1 MTQINP
7 AGINPA
13 EMAFASWQAQEEQ
26 YRQREVVTARAYYE
40 GALVV
45 YVTERIR
52 NLLGLQASADVKLK
66 INIIRPI
73 VNALVE
79 RMAVKGFRVTAP
91 TTAAGDDESA
101 SDAAKAARAWAEA
114 LWKVNL
120 LDIKQ
125 DDIAINTANEGE
137 SFVIVDWDEEHGRPR
152 FTPHP
157 RYTDPTV
164 SSSQAGDPKNP
175 RETGEGD
182 GFGCKVFYA
191 NDDPNQAVV
200 RASKRWREEL
210 GAGKSRLRLTEYY
223 PDHIEKYIVEG
234 PKLTPIKDEGDET
247 WPLKWEDA
255 AGNPLGVPVFHAT
268 SLDMRPCA
276 IDAWG
281 AQDAILQ
288 AFIDLLAGNR
298 IAAFRI
304 FKAFGFFPTTDG
316 MEPKSDRSNWMS
328 LEPGAIVG
336 TRAKG
341 PQEAAFEPIDGAS
354 PAAFLDTLDKLIYYA
369 ATTTDTPLSRFQMTG
384 QVASEATQKE
394 YKEPLLA
401 RILRLQMRVGVMWSQ
416 AFGMAL
422 KLERLYGDGTLA
434 ENAIFETLWQPI
446 EKRSIDD
453 LSKEASAKKASGVPE
468 ETIWREVW
476 GYSEEQIA
484 TMKQEDSYQQRQALV
499 AGALGA
505 QGVRNG

>member
-1 MTQINP
+1 MTM
-7 AGINPA
+7 NPA
-13 EMAFASWQAQEEQ
+13 ELAFAQWQAQEEQ

-45 YVTERIR
+45 YLTERIR

-73 VNALVE
+73 INALVE
-79 RMAVKGFRVTAP
+79 RMAVKGFRATVPTAQ
-91 TTAAGDDESA
+91 AGDDESA
-101 SDAAKAARAWAEA
+101 SDAANAARAWAEW

-125 DDIAINTANEGE
+125 DDIAIDTANEGE
-137 SFVIVDWDEEHGRPR
+137 AFIVVDWDKDHARPR
-152 FTPHP
+152 FIPHP

-164 SSSQAGDPKNP
+164 SSVQAGDKKNP
-175 RETGEGD
+175 RETGAGD
-182 GFGCKVFYA
+182 GFGCKIFYA
-191 NDDPNQAVV
+191 NDDPNQDVI

-210 GAGKSRLRLTEYY
+210 GAGKARLRLTEYY
-223 PDHIEKYIVEG
+223 PDRIEKYVVEG
-234 PKLTPIKDEGDET
+234 AKLTPIRDEGDAA
-247 WPLKWEDA
+247 WPLPWVDG
-255 AGNPLGVPVFHAT
+255 AGEPLGVPVFHAT
-268 SLDMRPCA
+268 AAAMRPGA

-281 AQDAILQ
+281 AQDAIVQ

-304 FKAFGFFPTTDG
+304 FKAFGFYPTTDG
-316 MEPKSDRSNWMS
+316 QDPKSDRSNWLA
-328 LEPGAIVG
+328 LEPGAIIG
-336 TRAKG
+336 TRSKG
-341 PQEAAFEPIDGAS
+341 PQDAAFEPIDGAS

-401 RILRLQMRVGVMWSQ
+401 RILRLQTRIGVAWSQ

-422 KLERLYGDGTLA
+422 KLERLYGD
-434 ENAIFETLWQPI
+434 AILPEGASFDVMWHPL

-453 LSKEASAKKASGVPE
+453 LGKEASAKKASGVPE

-484 TMKQEDSYQQRQALV
+484 AMKQEESYMQRKAIADMALS
-499 AGALGA
+499 A
-505 QGVRNG
+505 QNVNNG

>member
-7 AGINPA
+7 A
-13 EMAFASWQAQEEQ
+13 ELAFAAWQAQEEQ

-45 YVTERIR
+45 YVTERIK
-52 NLLGLQASADVKLK
+52 NLLGLQSSADVRMK

-79 RMAVKGFRVTAP
+79 RMAVKGFRATVPTAQ
-91 TTAAGDDESA
+91 AGDDESA
-101 SDAAKAARAWAEA
+101 NEAASTVRAWAERA
-114 LWKVNL
+114 WKLNA

-137 SFVIVDWDEEHGRPR
+137 SFVIVDWDDKGLRPR

-157 RYTDPTV
+157 RYTDPTIASV
-164 SSSQAGDPKNP
+164 QAGDLKNP
-175 RETGEGD
+175 RETGQGD
-182 GFGCKVFYA
+182 GFGCKMFYA
-191 NDDPNQAVV
+191 NDDPNQDVI

-210 GAGKSRLRLTEYY
+210 GGGKARLRLTEYY
-223 PDHIEKYIVEG
+223 PERIEKYIVEG
-234 PKLTPIKDEGDET
+234 PKLTPVRDDGDAT
-247 WPLKWEDA
+247 WPLPWVDG

-268 SLDMRPCA
+268 AQDMRPGA

-281 AQDAILQ
+281 AQDAIVQ

-298 IAAFRI
+298 LAAFRI
-304 FKAFGFFPTTDG
+304 FKAFGFYPTTDG
-316 MEPKSDRSNWMS
+316 LEPKSDRSNWMA
-328 LEPGAIVG
+328 LEPGAIIG
-336 TRAKG
+336 SRTKG
-341 PQEAAFEPIDGAS
+341 PSEAAFDPVDGAS

-394 YKEPLLA
+394 YKEPLMA
-401 RILRLQMRVGVMWSQ
+401 RILRLQARIGSMWSQ

-422 KLERLYGDGTLA
+422 KLERMYGDGALA
-434 ENAIFETLWQPI
+434 ENAMIETLWQPL

-453 LSKEASAKKASGVPE
+453 LQKEATAKKASGVPE

-476 GYSEEQIA
+476 GYSEEQIEA
-484 TMKQEDSYQQRQALV
+484 MKQQDSYLQRQALV

-505 QGVRNG
+505 QGARNG

>member
-7 AGINPA
+7 A
-13 EMAFASWQAQEEQ
+13 ELAFAAWQADEEK
-26 YRQREVVTARAYYE
+26 YRQREVVTARAYFE

-45 YVTERIR
+45 YATERIK

-66 INIIRPI
+66 LNIIRPI

-79 RMAVKGFRVTAP
+79 RMAVKGFLATVP
-91 TTAAGDDESA
+91 TSEAGDDEA
-101 SDAAKAARAWAEA
+101 GSDAASAARAWAERV
-114 LWKVNL
+114 WKLNA

-137 SFVIVDWDEEHGRPR
+137 AFVVVDWDDKKRRPR

-157 RYTDPTV
+157 RYTDPTIA
-164 SSSQAGDPKNP
+164 STQAGDTRNP

-182 GFGCKVFYA
+182 GFGCKVFYE
-191 NDDPNQAVV
+191 NDDPNQDVV

-210 GAGKSRLRLTEYY
+210 GGGKARLRLTEYY
-223 PDHIEKYIVEG
+223 PDRIEKYQVEG
-234 PKLTPIKDEGDET
+234 PKLTPIKDEGDAA
-247 WPLKWEDA
+247 WPLPWVDG
-255 AGNPLGVPVFHAT
+255 AGVPLGVPVFHAT
-268 SLDMRPCA
+268 APDMRPGA

-281 AQDAILQ
+281 VQDAIVQ

-304 FKAFGFFPTTDG
+304 FKAFGFYPTTDG
-316 MEPKSDRSNWMS
+316 LDPKADRSNWLN

-336 TRAKG
+336 TRSKG

-384 QVASEATQKE
+384 QVASESTQKE

-401 RILRLQMRVGVMWSQ
+401 RILRLQARIGAMWSQ
-416 AFGMAL
+416 AFSMAL
-422 KLERLYGDGTLA
+422 KLERLYGDASLA
-434 ENAIFETLWQPI
+434 ENATFEARWQPL

-453 LSKEASAKKASGVPE
+453 LQKEASAKKASGVPE
-468 ETIWREVW
+468 EMIWREVW

-484 TMKQEDSYQQRQALV
+484 GMKQEESYLQRQALV

-505 QGVRNG
+505 QGARNG

>member
-1 MTQINP
+1 MTQV
-7 AGINPA
+7 NPA
-13 EMAFASWQAQEEQ
+13 ELAFAAWQADEEK

-45 YVTERIR
+45 WATERIK
-52 NLLGLQASADVKLK
+52 NLLGLQASADVKMK
-66 INIIRPI
+66 VNIIRPI

-79 RMAVKGFRVTAP
+79 RMAVKGFRVTVP
-91 TTAAGDDESA
+91 TAEAGDDEGR
-101 SDAAKAARAWAEA
+101 SDAAVAVRAWAERV
-114 LWKVNL
+114 WKLNAM
-120 LDIKQ
+120 DIKQ
-125 DDIAINTANEGE
+125 DDIAIDTANEGE
-137 SFVIVDWDEEHGRPR
+137 AFVIVDWDERNTRPR

-164 SSSQAGDPKNP
+164 SSTQAGDGKNP

-182 GFGCKVFYA
+182 GFGCKVFYE
-191 NDDPNQAVV
+191 NDDPNQGVI

-223 PDHIEKYIVEG
+223 PDRIEKYLVEG
-234 PKLTPIKDEGDET
+234 PKLTPIRDEGDAT
-247 WPLKWEDA
+247 WPLSWVDG
-255 AGNPLGVPVFHAT
+255 AGEPLGVPVFHAT
-268 SLDMRPCA
+268 APDTRPGA

-281 AQDAILQ
+281 VQDAIVQ

-304 FKAFGFFPTTDG
+304 FKAFGFYPTTDG
-316 MEPKSDRSNWMS
+316 LDPKADRSNWLN
-328 LEPGAIVG
+328 LEPGAIIG
-336 TRAKG
+336 TRMKG
-341 PQEAAFEPIDGAS
+341 PNDAAFEPIDGAS

-394 YKEPLLA
+394 YKEPLMA
-401 RILRLQMRVGVMWSQ
+401 RIMRLQARIGAMWSQ
-416 AFGMAL
+416 AFTMAL
-422 KLERLYGDGTLA
+422 KLERLYGDSSLA
-434 ENAIFETLWQPI
+434 ENAIFETQWQPL
-446 EKRSIDD
+446 EKRSIED
-453 LSKEASAKKASGVPE
+453 LGKEAAAKKASGVPE

-484 TMKQEDSYQQRQALV
+484 AMKREQSYMQRQAI
-499 AGALGA
+499 AQMALGA
-505 QGVRNG
+505 QNINNG